1 MITASCS
8 ALGTKTQVNIFSEP
22 KKGFLDL
29 FRNQQMRKL
38 DRDGQPSLEEKFEQ
52 DMLAL
57 L

>member
-1 MITASCS
+1 MITVSCS
-8 ALGTKTQVNIFSEP
+8 ASGTKTQVNIFSEP
-22 KKGFLDL
+22 KIGFLDL

-38 DRDGQPSLEEKFEQ
+38 DRDGQPSLEEKFEP